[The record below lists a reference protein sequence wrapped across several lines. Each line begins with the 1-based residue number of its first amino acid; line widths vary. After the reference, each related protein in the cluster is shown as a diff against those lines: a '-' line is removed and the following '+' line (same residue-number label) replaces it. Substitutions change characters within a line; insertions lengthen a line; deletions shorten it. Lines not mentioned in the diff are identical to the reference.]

1 MNRTVR
7 PSVIAGSWYPGNR
20 NQLQRTI
27 EGYFANV
34 ATRPMGGKILGLI
47 SPHAGYAYS
56 GQVAAYGYKQLVG
69 QSYDVVVVV
78 SPMHQMAIDRYIV
91 NEADYYETPL
101 GKIAVAKD
109 LLRLLKE
116 QIGLTTIHRDAEH
129 SLEIQ
134 LPFLQVALGEFTLL
148 PIMVG
153 HGDVFDCDD
162 IAEAL
167 MTTMKGRDFL
177 LVASTDL
184 HHIDD
189 YHEVIRKDEEVVKAL
204 STYDLEKIRNVLART
219 DCSVCGRVPVSI
231 VLDVTKRMGADKI
244 VVLEQTNSGDVSGRK
259 MPGEYTV
266 GYLSAAIVKTV

>member
-1 MNRTVR
+1 MNSTVR
-7 PSVIAGSWYPGNR
+7 SSVIAGSWYPGDR
-20 NQLQRTI
+20 KQLQRTI
-27 EGYFANV
+27 EDYFAN
-34 ATRPMGGKILGLI
+34 AGTRSFGGKIQGLI

-56 GQVAAYGYKQLVG
+56 GQVAAYGYKQLIG
-69 QSYDVVVVV
+69 QTYDIVVVV
-78 SPMHQMAIDRYIV
+78 SPMHQMAIDRYLI
-91 NEADYYETPL
+91 NESDYYETPL

-109 LLRLLKE
+109 LLRLLND

-134 LPFLQVALGEFTLL
+134 LPFLQVALGEFKLL

-162 IAEAL
+162 IAESL

-189 YHEVIRKDEEVVKAL
+189 YHEVVRKDAEVVKAL
-204 STYDLEKIRNVLART
+204 STFDLEKIRNVLTRV

-231 VLDVTKRMGADKI
+231 VLDVTKRMGADKV
-244 VVLEQTNSGDVSGRK
+244 VVLEQTNSGEVSGRK

>member
-1 MNRTVR
+1 MNSTVR
-7 PSVIAGSWYPGNR
+7 PSVIAGSWYPGER
-20 NQLQRTI
+20 KQLQRTI
-27 EGYFANV
+27 EDYFAN
-34 ATRPMGGKILGLI
+34 AGTRSLGGKIQGLI

-56 GQVAAYGYKQLVG
+56 GQVAAYGYKQLIG
-69 QSYDVVVVV
+69 QTYDIVMVV
-78 SPMHQMAIDRYIV
+78 SPMHQMAIDRYLF
-91 NEADYYETPL
+91 NESDYYETPL
-101 GKIAVAKD
+101 GKIAVEKD
-109 LLRLLKE
+109 LLRVLKE
-116 QIGLTTIHRDAEH
+116 EIGLTSIHRDAEH

-134 LPFLQVALGEFTLL
+134 LPFLQVALGEIKLL

-162 IAEAL
+162 FVEAI
-167 MTTMKGRDFL
+167 MKTMKGREFL
-177 LVASTDL
+177 LVASSDL

-189 YHEVIRKDEEVVKAL
+189 YREVVRKDSEVVKAL
-204 STYDLEKIRNVLART
+204 STFDLEKIRNVLARI

-231 VLDVTKRMGADKI
+231 VLDVTQRMGADKV

>member
-1 MNRTVR
+1 MNGMIR
-7 PSVIAGSWYPGNR
+7 PSVIAGSWYPGDR

-34 ATRPMGGKILGLI
+34 KTRAMGGRILGLI

-56 GQVAAYGYKQLVG
+56 GQVAAYGYKQLIG
-69 QSYDVVVVV
+69 QSYEIVVIV
-78 SPMHQMAIDRYIV
+78 SPMHQMAIDRYIA

-101 GKIAVAKD
+101 GKVAVAKD
-109 LLRLLKE
+109 LLRLLQEK
-116 QIGLTTIHRDAEH
+116 IGVSAIQRDAEH

-162 IAEAL
+162 IVEAL
-167 MTTMKGRDFL
+167 MTMMKGRDFL

-189 YHEVIRKDEEVVKAL
+189 YHEVVRKDAEVVKAL
-204 STYDLEKIRNVLART
+204 STFDLKKIRNVLARI

-231 VLDVTKRMGADKI
+231 VLDVTKRMGADKV

>member
-1 MNRTVR
+1 MNITVR
-7 PSVIAGSWYPGNR
+7 PSVIAGSWYPGDR
-20 NQLQRTI
+20 KQLQRTI

-34 ATRPMGGKILGLI
+34 GEPTLGGRIQGLI

-69 QSYDVVVVV
+69 QTFDIVVVI
-78 SPMHQMAIDRYIV
+78 SPMHQMAIDRYLI
-91 NEADYYETPL
+91 NKSDYYETPL
-101 GKIAVAKD
+101 GKIVVEKD
-109 LLRLLKE
+109 LAHLLKE
-116 QIGLTTIHRDAEH
+116 EVGLTTILRDTEH

-134 LPFLQVALGEFTLL
+134 LPFLQVALGEFKLL

-162 IAEAL
+162 IVEAIVK
-167 MTTMKGRDFL
+167 TMKGRDFL

-189 YHEVIRKDEEVVKAL
+189 YNEVVRKDREVVDAL
-204 STYDLEKIRNVLART
+204 STFHLEKIRDVLARI

-231 VLDVTKRMGADKI
+231 VLDVTQRMGADKV

>member
-1 MNRTVR
+1 MNITVR
-7 PSVIAGSWYPGNR
+7 PSVIAGSWYPGDR
-20 NQLQRTI
+20 KQLQRTI

-34 ATRPMGGKILGLI
+34 GEPTLGGRIQGLI

-69 QSYDVVVVV
+69 QTFDIVVVI
-78 SPMHQMAIDRYIV
+78 SPMHQMAIDRYLI
-91 NEADYYETPL
+91 NKSDYYETPL
-101 GKIAVAKD
+101 GKIVVEKD
-109 LLRLLKE
+109 LAHLLKE
-116 QIGLTTIHRDAEH
+116 EVGLTTILRDTEH

-134 LPFLQVALGEFTLL
+134 LPFLQVALGEFKLL

-162 IAEAL
+162 IVEAIVK
-167 MTTMKGRDFL
+167 TMKGRDFL

-189 YHEVIRKDEEVVKAL
+189 YNEVVRKDREVVDAL
-204 STYDLEKIRNVLART
+204 STLHLEKIRDVLARI

-231 VLDVTKRMGADKI
+231 VLDVTQRMGADKV

>member
-1 MNRTVR
+1 MDRTIR
-7 PSVIAGSWYPGNR
+7 PSVIAGSWYPGDK
-20 NQLQRTI
+20 NQLRQTI

-34 ATRPMGGKILGLI
+34 ETRPMGGKIRGLI

-69 QSYDVVVVV
+69 QSYDNVVVM
-78 SPMHQMAIDRYIV
+78 SPMHQMPIDRYII

-109 LLRLLKE
+109 LLRLLQE
-116 QIGLTTIHRDAEH
+116 QIGLTAIHRDAEH

-167 MTTMKGRDFL
+167 IATMKGRDFL

-189 YHEVIRKDEEVVKAL
+189 YHEVVRKDAEVVKAL
-204 STYDLEKIRNVLART
+204 STFDLEKIRNVLARI

-231 VLDVTKRMGADKI
+231 ALDVTKRMGADKI
-244 VVLEQTNSGDVSGRK
+244 VMMEQTNSGDVSGRK